1 MIVRGVSLEKKFHEL
16 ISDLD
21 ASKGMVF
28 KMIVKQL
35 SVFLENASGH
45 FLKLST
51 CLGKADVNINA
62 LSLAESAEYGIARM
76 ILDDVEK
83 GAAVLSEAG
92 YNVKITNVLQLSIS
106 DTPGSLGT
114 VLVKLAEGNVNVS
127 YIYGYSAN
135 GAANLILRVDDPEH
149 SLKLLEPCE

>member
-1 MIVRGVSLEKKFHEL
+1 MN
-16 ISDLD
+16 
-21 ASKGMVF
+21 AAKGRIF

-51 CLGKADVNINA
+51 CLGKAGVNISA

-76 ILDDVEK
+76 ILDDVQK

-92 YNVKITNVLQLSIS
+92 YNVKITDVLQLTIP

-127 YIYGYSAN
+127 YIYGYSTM
-135 GAANLILRVDDPEH
+135 GAANLILKVDNPEH
-149 SLKLLEPCE
+149 SQKLLEP